1 MRREASGAAA
11 AVLLALVVGAFRF
24 LSIAGLSND
33 HYMHLAAGQQI
44 AFGEWP
50 SRDYVELGLPLME
63 GLSAIPFLVLPDAPL
78 LGEAVLVAVMFG
90 LAAAFTLFAAQRLT
104 DSWWIAFLVVF
115 LEIVI
120 FPRTYSYPKVLAYAL
135 GFLSMWRYVERPSR
149 VVELAIAVALAFGLR
164 HDHGF
169 YLGAGAVLTVIVVS
183 RPEGWRVVTRR
194 TGAFIGI
201 VLLFLAPYIIYTSIY
216 DGLWRHIMRGVE
228 LLSIESSRG
237 RRLPVFTWSSN
248 LLAANAVPW
257 LYFLFHLLPIVA
269 VAVVWRRWRHG
280 SELRERAMVAPL
292 IVVAVLVN
300 AGLIRD
306 TLSARLPDA
315 VVPAALLLGWLMAG
329 AYRVRPSRRAAAAWL
344 TCTMIAAITVAS
356 AASVGETKSQLEKAE
371 MLGTPARLWRHVHT
385 RVAEFQE
392 RLPLGQIPS
401 RIAWQL
407 LPFFKYADRCL
418 APTDHILT
426 PGFAPEVAVWARR
439 PFAGGQ
445 VWFQVG
451 VLAGEE
457 DQRYVMSR
465 LGEQRVPVA
474 ILVAPSSEKI
484 MTHFDGFRRYI
495 RDQFTAVTPLEGDGD
510 AIAEIAFN
518 PSLAIGRDRET
529 GWPCYR

>member
-1 MRREASGAAA
+1 MRRRVSGAAL

-24 LSIAGLSND
+24 LSIAGFSND

-63 GLSAIPFLVLPDAPL
+63 GLSAIPFFLVPNAPL
-78 LGEAVLVAVMFG
+78 LGEAVLIAVMFG

-104 DSWWIAFLVVF
+104 GSWWIAFLVVF
-115 LEIVI
+115 LEVVI

-135 GFLSMWRYVERPSR
+135 GFLAMWRYVEQPSR
-149 VVELAIAVALAFGLR
+149 VVELAVAVALAFGLR
-164 HDHGF
+164 HDHGL
-169 YLGAGAVLTVIVVS
+169 YLGPGALLTVIVVS

-194 TGAFIGI
+194 TGAFVGI
-201 VLLFLAPYIIYTSIY
+201 VLVFLAPYVIYTSIY

-237 RRLPVFTWSSN
+237 RRLPAFTLSPN

-257 LYFLFHLLPIVA
+257 LYFLFHLLPLVA
-269 VAVVWRRWRHG
+269 VAIVWRRWRHG
-280 SELRERAMVAPL
+280 SDVRERAMVGPL
-292 IVVAVLVN
+292 IVVTVLVN

-315 VVPAALLLGWLMAG
+315 VVPAALLLGWLMAS
-329 AYRVRPSRRAAAAWL
+329 AYRVRPSPRAAAAWL
-344 TCTMIAAITVAS
+344 TCTMVAAITVAS
-356 AASVGETKSQLEKAE
+356 AASVGDTKSQLEKAE
-371 MLGTPARLWRHVHT
+371 MLGGPVRLWQHVHS
-385 RVAEFQE
+385 RVAEFRE

-407 LPFFKYADRCL
+407 LPFFDYAERCL
-418 APTDHILT
+418 APTDHILI
-426 PGFAPEVAVWARR
+426 PGFAPEVSVWARR

-445 VWFQVG
+445 VWFQTG
-451 VLAGEE
+451 VLANEP
-457 DQRYVMSR
+457 DHRYVMNR
-465 LGEQRVPVA
+465 LQEQRVPVA
-474 ILVAPSSEKI
+474 VLVLPTSNKI
-484 MTHFDGFRRYI
+484 MASFDGLRRFI
-495 RDQFTAVTPLEGDGD
+495 RGQFTTVTPLEGDGD

-518 PSLAIGRDRET
+518 PSLAIGHDRET